1 MDEYVS
7 ALVLGNEPIALL
19 IVEPFDGTSC
29 HVEHPPDMGERYA
42 ATAARRRLKTALAS
56 VYPYAVPY
64 NLTEIMRTAV
74 DFETTA
80 QPISFRSGSQEGWPK
95 FCKMQLWKVLPAAY
109 KCANFTG
116 VMLRNCRPRR

>member
-1 MDEYVS
+1 
-7 ALVLGNEPIALL
+7 
-19 IVEPFDGTSC
+19 
-29 HVEHPPDMGERYA
+29 MGERYA

-80 QPISFRSGSQEGWPK
+80 QTTSFRSTSQEVWAK
-95 FCKMQLWKVLPAAY
+95 ICKMQLWKALPAAY

-116 VMLRNCRPRR
+116 VVLRNRRPSR